1 MVQKAFRMV
10 DLKILYPVFT
20 KDSQTPIK
28 TTSKHFFKTQA
39 THAAVLE
46 SPKNS
51 SGLHSNQHFVQIC
64 FRKHT
69 IVIALIVSFKIE
81 SIEIDKLRHSR

>member
-20 KDSQTPIK
+20 KGSQNTHQNNIK
-28 TTSKHFFKTQA
+28 TFFKTQA

-51 SGLHSNQHFVQIC
+51 SGLHLN
-64 FRKHT
+64 
-69 IVIALIVSFKIE
+69 
-81 SIEIDKLRHSR
+81 